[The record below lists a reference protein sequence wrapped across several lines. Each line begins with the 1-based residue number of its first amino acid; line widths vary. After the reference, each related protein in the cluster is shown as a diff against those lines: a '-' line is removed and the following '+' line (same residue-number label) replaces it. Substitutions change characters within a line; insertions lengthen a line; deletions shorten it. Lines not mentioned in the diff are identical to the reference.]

1 MVSLRPLRRLN
12 APSPC
17 LPKGKVLHAL
27 NSSQSSSLLPLIH
40 RRPFSSRSPLLKK
53 SGNNL
58 PPRPT
63 LPDSE
68 IQHSYL
74 KGSGPGG
81 QKINKTNSA
90 AQLTHIPT
98 GIVVKSQATR
108 SRSQNHTIAKRILAE
123 KVELLH
129 KGGESRAAKV
139 VERKQKKKR
148 SADKKKRRKYKRLA
162 GEKDGED
169 QDDEDLDE
177 EAANEGEG
185 TNVRSV
191 KDGQPADVL
200 KG

>member
-1 MVSLRPLRRLN
+1 M
-12 APSPC
+12 
-17 LPKGKVLHAL
+17 
-27 NSSQSSSLLPLIH
+27 
-40 RRPFSSRSPLLKK
+40 
-53 SGNNL
+53 
-58 PPRPT
+58 
-63 LPDSE
+63 
-68 IQHSYL
+68 
-74 KGSGPGG
+74 
-81 QKINKTNSA
+81 
-90 AQLTHIPT
+90 
-98 GIVVKSQATR
+98 
-108 SRSQNHTIAKRILAE
+108 
-123 KVELLH
+123 ELLH

-169 QDDEDLDE
+169 FDE